1 MGFASSSSNWRE
13 PAVEIQV
20 RGEVVT
26 ELSPVVAFFD
36 PHIGFASSADDE
48 RYLEGTEVCPP
59 SRNACR
65 PDPSLWFTSI
75 AVSVRPRLTA
85 RGSPRQR
92 LADAIECDP
101 IEVIVRYA
109 NDVAFASEDQSSTFA
124 FLLSVRSR
132 LILRRLTIGAE
143 VELPFSFREGRIAA
157 QSGRN
162 RQGAREDHRVAEASR
177 PALADSLNNG
187 VTP

>member
-1 MGFASSSSNWRE
+1 
-13 PAVEIQV
+13 
-20 RGEVVT
+20 
-26 ELSPVVAFFD
+26 
-36 PHIGFASSADDE
+36 
-48 RYLEGTEVCPP
+48 
-59 SRNACR
+59 
-65 PDPSLWFTSI
+65 
-75 AVSVRPRLTA
+75 
-85 RGSPRQR
+85 
-92 LADAIECDP
+92 
-101 IEVIVRYA
+101 VIVRYA

-124 FLLSVRSR
+124 ILLSVRSR